1 MARNKIIIVL
11 SLALIFMTSCNDHSS
26 SKEGDYDAT
35 KKMVVDILQTDDGK
49 KALEEIMA
57 DEKMRQHLIIQSD
70 IVKETINEVLISEKG
85 AEMWGKL
92 FKDPTFVQDFAKSM
106 EDSHEELLKSLMNDA
121 DFQKQMIEI
130 LQNPEIN
137 EQMLTLMKSQQFRAH
152 LQETIQQTLETPLFQ
167 AQMAEILL
175 KAAEKQQ
182 QGEQQKSEGQ
192 QDGGQEGSDS
202 ENKEEGGGES
212 GGGSGSGSGDG

>member
-1 MARNKIIIVL
+1 
-11 SLALIFMTSCNDHSS
+11 
-26 SKEGDYDAT
+26 
-35 KKMVVDILQTDDGK
+35 MVVDILQTDDGK